1 MEPEQDYGGGDYM
14 DVGDDG
20 WGDDGWGDGNTGN
33 TGKEE

>member
-1 MEPEQDYGGGDYM
+1 M